1 MKFLLIQA
9 VGAVAFALLSFSYFK
24 KEKKDILVI
33 QILATIAFSIHYYF
47 LSGLT
52 GTICNILSLISL
64 IIIYLFEKHS
74 GKNKKLLILCIIPL
88 LILISLFTYENIF
101 SIFPVIA
108 STVVLI
114 SFLLSDENKIR
125 ISGIVSAVCWLIY
138 AIKYKSYV
146 AMIFEIFI
154 IITTILAFFE
164 NRNFKKKNNK
174 KDC

>member
-64 IIIYLFEKHS
+64 IIIYLFEKH
-74 GKNKKLLILCIIPL
+74 N
-88 LILISLFTYENIF
+88 
-101 SIFPVIA
+101 
-108 STVVLI
+108 
-114 SFLLSDENKIR
+114 
-125 ISGIVSAVCWLIY
+125 
-138 AIKYKSYV
+138 
-146 AMIFEIFI
+146 
-154 IITTILAFFE
+154 
-164 NRNFKKKNNK
+164 
-174 KDC
+174 